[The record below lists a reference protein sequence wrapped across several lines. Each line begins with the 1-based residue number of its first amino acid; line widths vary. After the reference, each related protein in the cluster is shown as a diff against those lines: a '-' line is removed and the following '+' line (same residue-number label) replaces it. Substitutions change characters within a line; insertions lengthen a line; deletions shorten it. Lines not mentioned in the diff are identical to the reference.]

1 MNAAT
6 EIDPQKLA
14 EVLTTVQGQ
23 VATALW
29 LSAGMLF
36 AFAAIVCGA
45 LRWRRAALGFGFC
58 YALTLCFVHNGHAA
72 LLGPTGCAIALA
84 GLLWPDSWSRE
95 RGKSDGRH

>member
-1 MNAAT
+1 MNAST

-14 EVLTTVQGQ
+14 EVLTAVQGQ
-23 VATALW
+23 IATALW
-29 LSAGMLF
+29 LSAGMLL

-58 YALTLCFVHNGHAA
+58 YAFTLCFVHNGHAA

-84 GLLWPDSWSRE
+84 GLLWPNARADESR
-95 RGKSDGRH
+95 KPHDRH